1 MANYLD
7 IYIYIFFVGGG
18 GAVLS
23 YLMSYNPPLQE
34 LKKFL

>member
-7 IYIYIFFVGGG
+7 IYIYFFVGGG

-23 YLMSYNPPLQE
+23 YLMSYTPPLQE

>member
-7 IYIYIFFVGGG
+7 IYIYFFVGGG
-18 GAVLS
+18 GEAVLS
-23 YLMSYNPPLQE
+23 YLMSYTPPLQE